1 MDSPL
6 SAPEN
11 TSPEA
16 APTSLER
23 GHAGGGTIRSASSAS
38 GAWSWA
44 AAACSAVLL
53 YLGTG
58 LSPVAALTWIAPL
71 PILLIA
77 PRVTARRAMALAFLA
92 YLAGS
97 ANSWDYFLRPRPSLA
112 VPLPAALSILIGG
125 SVLFAVAVL
134 LFRAL
139 LVRGHAVLATLA
151 VPATWVGVLYLTSLA
166 SPSGV
171 MGTLAT
177 TQADVTTVVQIASV
191 TGFWGV
197 EYLVLLVPAA
207 IAACSATGIPVI
219 ARLRAGAAGL
229 VISALALGYG
239 TFRLHDS
246 PAAASSRHV
255 VVLARDQGHWATDV
269 ATPEGRE
276 LVAAYAERIAGLPEG
291 SGIVVLPEAGFAA
304 DDASLPA
311 LVGPMERAG
320 RARGAD
326 IVIGLLHTTGGVRYN
341 SALAVP
347 AGGGA
352 LAEFHRWNAG
362 MDQVSRTGHDL
373 AYLPGTPWAGMVV
386 CGDVNFPRPT
396 RDYAAAGARLLAVP
410 ASDEDVDGWQHSRTA
425 LLRGVENGLAVAWS
439 DQRGVPMISDSWG
452 RVRAE
457 TRTRPDAGPDSFAM
471 AAATV
476 PAGPGAT
483 PYTRF
488 GDWFPWLCLLT
499 TLAASLFVVA
509 ARLRERPQRA

>member
-1 MDSPL
+1 MDSRL

-11 TSPEA
+11 SPPRPA
-16 APTSLER
+16 GPRPAP
-23 GHAGGGTIRSASSAS
+23 GQGGGGTSE
-38 GAWSWA
+38 AWSWA
-44 AAACSAVLL
+44 AAACSAALL

-71 PILLIA
+71 PILLLA
-77 PRVTARRAMALAFLA
+77 PRVSARRATALAFLA

-139 LVRGHAVLATLA
+139 LVRGRAVLATLA
-151 VPATWVGVLYLTSLA
+151 APAAWVGVLHLASLA

-177 TQADVTTVVQIASV
+177 TQADVTPVVQIASV

-207 IAACSATGIPVI
+207 IAACSAPGIP
-219 ARLRAGAAGL
+219 AATRLRAGAAGL
-229 VISALALGYG
+229 ALSALALGYG
-239 TFRLHDS
+239 ALRLQG
-246 PAAASSRHV
+246 PPTAEGSRHV
-255 VVLARDQGHWATDV
+255 VVLARNQGHWAADV

-276 LVAAYAERIAGLPEG
+276 LVAAYAEQIAGLPEG

-311 LVGPMERAG
+311 LLGPMERAA

-326 IVIGLLHTTGGVRYN
+326 IVIGLLHTTGGIRYN
-341 SALAVP
+341 SALAVL
-347 AGGGA
+347 ADGGA
-352 LAEFHRWNAG
+352 PAEYHRWNAG
-362 MDQVSRTGHDL
+362 MDQLSRTGHAL
-373 AYLPGTPWAGMVV
+373 AYLPGSPRVGMVV

-439 DQRGVPMISDSWG
+439 DQRGVPMISDPWG

-457 TRTRPDAGPDSFAM
+457 TRTSPEAGEDSFAM

-476 PAGPGAT
+476 PSGPGAT
-483 PYTRF
+483 LYTRF

-499 TLAASLFVVA
+499 ALAAPLIA
-509 ARLRERPQRA
+509 AGRRKGARRD